1 MLTRPSPLSSK
12 TTTHRTGIPIAALDI
27 SPYGTHAILAGRDIL
42 KTVQVSGAS
51 CAEDFNLRSHIVAYA
66 ATHDTSG
73 NAVSAKHKGQLA
85 ANDVKWSNGAYDSTI
100 ATAAA
105 NGQIVIYDINRPG
118 VELARLHEHNR
129 QVHRL
134 AFNPHQGAY
143 LLSGSQ
149 DATVRL
155 WDLRQLAVE
164 RSAATCRS
172 IHKYSL
178 NNEGIRDLRWS
189 PTNGVEFA
197 AGTDNGVI
205 QRWDFRNDKS
215 PVLKINAHENTCHS
229 IDWHPDGKH
238 LVSGGADKN
247 VKIWDF
253 SSTDRRMKACWQLR
267 VPQVVMNVRW
277 RPPCWTVNAQSTG
290 NWQAVQFATSYDQQD
305 PRIHLWDLRRPS
317 MPFKEVD
324 RYDTP
329 ATAMLWHSE
338 NLLWS
343 VDVAGMFTQTD
354 ITYATKVLDRRSPNV
369 IAVASSGQINLFSE
383 QRVKPRRTLDD
394 APEDFLQGRTWRGSG
409 GERFSGSYSTPDGSF
424 EESSFLSTSFKSRPR
439 KATSS
444 LSSKS
449 VTSTPPSAGTGGPV
463 LRLDQSLQRELLY
476 RPAQVA
482 ASGRFSGIFD
492 DTAFEFLA
500 RKYRLPPTPPGKQV
514 EWNLHELLSDAF
526 NENATLAACVGQYR
540 LAQSWRILAL
550 AVRKE
555 LRARAETNSA
565 LRRSCK
571 RASQPSPK
579 TFASDKVQNY
589 RTNRIPS
596 DEEGA
601 RSNLTAPLVQENG
614 SNMTT
619 PLARPILDPTGDPV
633 KTRGIAI
640 PDEETFQLPI
650 PAFAKRLPKN
660 QHSVSDLAPIKNLS
674 DTEVSSKGALLN
686 GDTGVVPQPVNG
698 ESLKA
703 AAQSPLATGFLDLD
717 HHMSERRAAMNNYRA
732 QPRPL
737 LRLDDPFYVPRDGV
751 LAPSLGR
758 HDSNESLQMFSA
770 SMDSSHR
777 AHSAGGSSGSNQEFE
792 RSDSSPE
799 RSNIVTKA
807 VSEERLND
815 TSSDMVFEG
824 DEHRLELGDNLPCSH
839 DFFDPMGLTTAKSFE
854 PAPPSFIR
862 PIRPQPPIVHT
873 EDLDTWHDRT
883 TSPPDQPSTLQ
894 GYFIPSDFAPPEHA
908 PPPKP
913 WTATAMLPQLINYH
927 TITLSD
933 SQTPSHLLLYLLPY
947 FPLLIPQPLI
957 LNILL
962 SYHNQLT
969 SLALYSQAAHLRKL
983 CHSSYPEIYDHGTY
997 GISSG
1002 GAWCTICRK
1011 LNKGDKPGSCERCL
1025 QKWAP
1030 CPICNGEGPLAS
1042 PCPPDLRGDT
1052 HPNILNP
1059 SASDALWGWCH
1070 ICGHGG
1076 HIGCLSVW
1084 WDDPAISEGGC
1095 ATLGCLHDCVAGIR
1109 RDELFQ
1115 RAAEEKKAGTVK
1127 GDEWVVEESRAA
1139 EKARDLLG
1147 RRRGMQGPMSAGG
1160 IGGFG
1165 VGLEGRSHS
1174 GSGSGG
1180 KKVKLVVPEDERDG
1194 EAEREAEGE
1203 ESDTKEEFTS
1213 ASAP

>member
-1 MLTRPSPLSSK
+1 
-12 TTTHRTGIPIAALDI
+12 
-27 SPYGTHAILAGRDIL
+27 LAGRDIL

-66 ATHDTSG
+66 ATHDISG

-85 ANDVKWSNGAYDSTI
+85 ANDVKWSNGLYDSTI

-155 WDLRQLAVE
+155 WDLRQLGVE
-164 RSAATCRS
+164 RSATTCRS

-215 PVLKINAHENTCHS
+215 PLLRINAHENTCHS

-238 LVSGGADKN
+238 LLSGGADKT

-253 SSTDRRMKACWQLR
+253 SSTDRRMKACWQVR
-267 VPQVVMNVRW
+267 VPQVVTNVRW

-305 PRIHLWDLRRPS
+305 PRIHLWDLRRPY
-317 MPFKEVD
+317 MPFKELD

-329 ATAMLWHSE
+329 ATAMLWRSE

-343 VDVAGMFTQTD
+343 VGIAGMFTQTD
-354 ITYATKVLDRRSPNV
+354 ITHATKVLDKRSPNV
-369 IAVASSGQINLFSE
+369 IAVASSGQINIFSE
-383 QRVKPRRTLDD
+383 QRSKPRRALDD
-394 APEDFLQGRTWRGSG
+394 APEDFLQGRTWRGSS

-424 EESSFLSTSFKSRPR
+424 EESSLLSTSSKSRQRNP
-439 KATSS
+439 TGSM
-444 LSSKS
+444 SSKS

-482 ASGRFSGIFD
+482 ASGRVLGIFD

-500 RKYRLPPTPPGKQV
+500 RNYTSAPVPPETQV
-514 EWNLHELLSDAF
+514 EWNLHELLNNLLND
-526 NENATLAACVGQYR
+526 NATLAACVGQYR
-540 LAQSWRILAL
+540 LAQSWKILAL
-550 AVRKE
+550 AVKKE
-555 LRARAETNSA
+555 LRARAETNYA
-565 LRRSCK
+565 LRGSRK
-571 RASQPSPK
+571 RAPQLLPK
-579 TFASDKVQNY
+579 TFASDELQNHH
-589 RTNRIPS
+589 TNRIVS
-596 DEEGA
+596 DEEGTRNTLA
-601 RSNLTAPLVQENG
+601 APLVQENG

-619 PLARPILDPTGDPV
+619 PLARPILDPTSDPV
-633 KTRGIAI
+633 KSRGMAGL
-640 PDEETFQLPI
+640 DEETFQLPV
-650 PAFAKRLPKN
+650 PAFAKRSPRK
-660 QHSVSDLAPIKNLS
+660 QHPVSDLARIKNPS
-674 DTEVSSKGALLN
+674 DTEVLREGLELN
-686 GDTGVVPQPVNG
+686 GDSHVVPQPFHD
-698 ESLKA
+698 ESSKVA
-703 AAQSPLATGFLDLD
+703 VQSPLTTGFSNLD

-737 LRLDDPFYVPRDGV
+737 LRLDDPFYVQPDGT
-751 LAPSLGR
+751 LAPSLAR
-758 HDSNESLQMFSA
+758 HESNESLQMFSA

-777 AHSAGGSSGSNQEFE
+777 AASVGGSSGSNQESE
-792 RSDSSPE
+792 RSGSTPE
-799 RSNIVTKA
+799 QSRTGTRT

-815 TSSDMVFEG
+815 TSSDMLFEG
-824 DEHRLELGDNLPCSH
+824 DEHQLEPDNNVSFSQNFP
-839 DFFDPMGLTTAKSFE
+839 DPMGSTTARSFE
-854 PAPPSFIR
+854 PAAPSLIR

-873 EDLDTWHDRT
+873 EDLGMPKDRT
-883 TSPPDQPSTLQ
+883 TSTPDQPSTSQ
-894 GYFIPSDFAPPEHA
+894 GYFIPSDFAPPENA
-908 PPPKP
+908 LAPKP
-913 WTATAMLPQLINYH
+913 WTATAMLPPLINYH
-927 TITLSD
+927 TTTLSD

-947 FPLLIPQPLI
+947 FPLSIPQPLI
-957 LNILL
+957 LNIFL

-969 SLALYSQAAHLRKL
+969 SLALHSQAAHLRKL
-983 CHSSYPEIYDHGTY
+983 CHPSYPEIYDHGTY

-1002 GAWCTICRK
+1002 GAWCTICHK
-1011 LNKGDKPGSCERCL
+1011 PNKGHKPGSCERCF

-1030 CPICNGEGPLAS
+1030 CPICNGEGPLTS
-1042 PCPPDLRGDT
+1042 PHTADPKEDPSPDI
-1052 HPNILNP
+1052 PYP
-1059 SASDALWGWCH
+1059 SASDTLWGWCH
-1070 ICGHGG
+1070 VCGHGG
-1076 HIGCLSVW
+1076 HIGCLRVW
-1084 WDDPAISEGGC
+1084 WDNPAISEGGC

-1109 RDELFQ
+1109 REEGLQ
-1115 RAAEEKKAGTVK
+1115 RAAEEKKAAAVK

-1147 RRRGMQGPMSAGG
+1147 TGGRGGGRRGGQGQTSAGG
-1160 IGGFG
+1160 IGGG
-1165 VGLEGRSHS
+1165 PGPLSAGLGGGSHS

-1180 KKVKLVVPEDERDG
+1180 KKVRLVVPEG
-1194 EAEREAEGE
+1194 EGEGEGE
-1203 ESDTKEEFTS
+1203 ESDGRDVTS

>member
-1 MLTRPSPLSSK
+1 M
-12 TTTHRTGIPIAALDI
+12 
-27 SPYGTHAILAGRDIL
+27 AGRDIL

-66 ATHDTSG
+66 ATHDISG
-73 NAVSAKHKGQLA
+73 NAVAAKHKGQVA

-155 WDLRQLAVE
+155 WDLRQLGVE

-215 PVLKINAHENTCHS
+215 PLLRINAHENTCHS

-277 RPPCWTVNAQSTG
+277 RPPCWTVNAHSTG

-329 ATAMLWHSE
+329 ATAMLWRSE

-343 VDVAGMFTQTD
+343 VGVAGMFTQTD
-354 ITYATKVLDRRSPNV
+354 ITYATKVLDKRSPNV
-369 IAVASSGQINLFSE
+369 IAVASSGQINLFSD
-383 QRVKPRRTLDD
+383 QRTKPHRALDD
-394 APEDFLQGRTWRGSG
+394 APEDFLQGRTWRGSS
-409 GERFSGSYSTPDGSF
+409 GERLSGSYSTTDGSF

-449 VTSTPPSAGTGGPV
+449 VTSTPPSAGSGGPV
-463 LRLDQSLQRELLY
+463 LRLDQSLQSELLY
-476 RPAQVA
+476 RPAQTA
-482 ASGRFSGIFD
+482 ASGHFLGVFN
-492 DTAFEFLA
+492 DTAFVFLA
-500 RKYRLPPTPPGKQV
+500 RKYIPPPTPPGEQV

-526 NENATLAACVGQYR
+526 NQNAILAACVGQYR
-540 LAQSWRILAL
+540 LAQSWRVLAL
-550 AVRKE
+550 ALKKE
-555 LRARAETNSA
+555 LKARAETNSA
-565 LRRSCK
+565 LRRSWK
-571 RASQPSPK
+571 RAPQPSPK
-579 TFASDKVQNY
+579 TSTSNRFQSH
-589 RTNRIPS
+589 RTDRIVS

-601 RSNLTAPLVQENG
+601 RNNLTAPLVQENG
-614 SNMTT
+614 SNVTT

-633 KTRGIAI
+633 KGRGMAI
-640 PDEETFQLPI
+640 LDEETFQLPI
-650 PAFAKRLPKN
+650 PAFAKRSPKN
-660 QHSVSDLAPIKNLS
+660 QRSVSDLARIKNLS
-674 DTEVSSKGALLN
+674 DTEVSRKGLPLN
-686 GDTGVVPQPVNG
+686 GNSHVVPQPFHG
-698 ESLKA
+698 ESLEVA
-703 AAQSPLATGFLDLD
+703 VQPPLATGFLDLD
-717 HHMSERRAAMNNYRA
+717 HHTSERRAAMNNYRA

-770 SMDSSHR
+770 SMDSSHF
-777 AHSAGGSSGSNQEFE
+777 AASAGGSFGSNQELE

-799 RSNIVTKA
+799 RSRIGTRA
-807 VSEERLND
+807 VSEEPLND
-815 TSSDMVFEG
+815 TSSDMLFEG
-824 DEHRLELGDNLPCSH
+824 DEHRLESH
-839 DFFDPMGLTTAKSFE
+839 NNYSFSHGFSDPVKLTTAKSFE
-854 PAPPSFIR
+854 PAPPPSLIR
-862 PIRPQPPIVHT
+862 PIKPQPPIVHT
-873 EDLDTWHDRT
+873 EDLDTYGYDRT
-883 TSPPDQPSTLQ
+883 TSPPDQPSTSL
-894 GYFIPSDFAPPEHA
+894 GYFIPSDFAPPENA
-908 PPPKP
+908 LRPKP
-913 WTATAMLPQLINYH
+913 WTATAMLPPLINYH
-927 TITLSD
+927 TTTLSD

-947 FPLLIPQPLI
+947 FPLSIPQPLI

-962 SYHNQLT
+962 SYHKQLT

-983 CHSSYPEIYDHGTY
+983 CHPSYPEIYDHGTD

-1002 GAWCTICRK
+1002 GAWCTICPK
-1011 LNKGDKPGSCERCL
+1011 PNKGDKPGYCERCR

-1042 PCPPDLRGDT
+1042 PHTADPKGDT
-1052 HPNILNP
+1052 HPDILNP

-1070 ICGHGG
+1070 VCGHGG
-1076 HIGCLSVW
+1076 HIGCLRLW

-1095 ATLGCLHDCVAGIR
+1095 ATIGCLHDCVAGIR
-1109 RDELFQ
+1109 REEVLE
-1115 RAAEEKKAGTVK
+1115 RVAEERKAGTVR
-1127 GDEWVVEESRAA
+1127 GDEWVAEESQAA
-1139 EKARDLLG
+1139 QKARDLLG
-1147 RRRGMQGPMSAGG
+1147 RGERRRGGQGQTSAGG
-1160 IGGFG
+1160 IGRFS
-1165 VGLEGRSHS
+1165 VGLGGRSHS

-1180 KKVKLVVPEDERDG
+1180 KKVRLVVPEG
-1194 EAEREAEGE
+1194 EGEEDGE
-1203 ESDTKEEFTS
+1203 ESDGKDDVTS

>member
-1 MLTRPSPLSSK
+1 
-12 TTTHRTGIPIAALDI
+12 
-27 SPYGTHAILAGRDIL
+27 LAGRDIL

-66 ATHDTSG
+66 ATHDIPG

-85 ANDVKWSNGAYDSTI
+85 ANDVKWSNGPYDSTI

-155 WDLRQLAVE
+155 WDLRQLGVE
-164 RSAATCRS
+164 RSATTCRS

-215 PVLKINAHENTCHS
+215 PLLRINAHENTCHS

-238 LVSGGADKN
+238 LLSGGADKN

-253 SSTDRRMKACWQLR
+253 SSTDRRMKACWQVR

-305 PRIHLWDLRRPS
+305 PRIHLWDLRQPS

-329 ATAMLWHSE
+329 ATAMLWRSE

-343 VDVAGMFTQTD
+343 VGVAGMFTQTD
-354 ITYATKVLDRRSPNV
+354 ITYATKVLDKRSPNV
-369 IAVASSGQINLFSE
+369 IAVSSSGQINLFSE
-383 QRVKPRRTLDD
+383 QRSKPRRALDD
-394 APEDFLQGRTWRGSG
+394 APEDFLQGRTWRRSS
-409 GERFSGSYSTPDGSF
+409 GERLSDSYSTPDGSF
-424 EESSFLSTSFKSRPR
+424 EESSLLSTSFKSRQR
-439 KATSS
+439 KPTSS

-482 ASGRFSGIFD
+482 ASGRVLGVFSDI
-492 DTAFEFLA
+492 AFEFLA
-500 RKYRLPPTPPGKQV
+500 RNYRPPPVPPETQV
-514 EWNLHELLSDAF
+514 EWNLHELLSNMF
-526 NENATLAACVGQYR
+526 NDNATLAANVGQYR
-540 LAQSWRILAL
+540 LAQSWRIVAL
-550 AVRKE
+550 AVKKE

-565 LRRSCK
+565 LRRSRK
-571 RASQPSPK
+571 RAPQPSPK
-579 TFASDKVQNY
+579 TFASDELQSHHSD
-589 RTNRIPS
+589 RIVS

-601 RSNLTAPLVQENG
+601 KTQLTAPLFQENG

-619 PLARPILDPTGDPV
+619 PLARPILDPTGDTV
-633 KTRGIAI
+633 KSRAMAI
-640 PDEETFQLPI
+640 LDEETFQLPI
-650 PAFAKRLPKN
+650 PAFAKRSPKN
-660 QHSVSDLAPIKNLS
+660 QHSVSDLAQIKSLS
-674 DTEVSSKGALLN
+674 DMGVLRKGLESNVDSHVVPLPIHEESSK
-686 GDTGVVPQPVNG
+686 VEV
-698 ESLKA
+698 
-703 AAQSPLATGFLDLD
+703 QSPLATGFLNLD

-737 LRLDDPFYVPRDGV
+737 LRLDDPFYVQRDGL
-751 LAPSLGR
+751 LAPSLAR
-758 HDSNESLQMFSA
+758 HESNESLQMFSA
-770 SMDSSHR
+770 SMDSSYR
-777 AHSAGGSSGSNQEFE
+777 AASAGGSSGSNQGSE
-792 RSDSSPE
+792 RSGSTPE
-799 RSNIVTKA
+799 RSRTGTRA
-807 VSEERLND
+807 VSEERLVD
-815 TSSDMVFEG
+815 TSSDMLFEG
-824 DEHRLELGDNLPCSH
+824 DEHRLEPDNNVTFSH
-839 DFFDPMGLTTAKSFE
+839 SFPDPMGSTTARSFE
-854 PAPPSFIR
+854 PAPPSLIR
-862 PIRPQPPIVHT
+862 PIRPQPPMVHT
-873 EDLDTWHDRT
+873 EDLDMPQDQT
-883 TSPPDQPSTLQ
+883 TSPPDQSSDSQ
-894 GYFIPSDFAPPEHA
+894 GYFIPSDFAPPKNVLA
-908 PPPKP
+908 PKP
-913 WTATAMLPQLINYH
+913 WTATAMLPPLVNYY
-927 TITLSD
+927 TTTLSD
-933 SQTPSHLLLYLLPY
+933 SQTPSNLLLYLLPY
-947 FPLLIPQPLI
+947 FPLSIPQPLI

-983 CHSSYPEIYDHGTY
+983 CHPSYPEIYDHGTY

-1011 LNKGDKPGSCERCL
+1011 PNKGDKQGYCERCL
-1025 QKWAP
+1025 NKWAP
-1030 CPICNGEGPLAS
+1030 CPICNGEGPLTS
-1042 PCPPDLRGDT
+1042 PHTADPT
-1052 HPNILNP
+1052 EILNPDILYP
-1059 SASDALWGWCH
+1059 SASDTLWGWCQV
-1070 ICGHGG
+1070 CAHGG
-1076 HIGCLSVW
+1076 HIGCLRAW
-1084 WDDPAISEGGC
+1084 WDDPTISEGGC

-1109 RDELFQ
+1109 REEGLQ
-1115 RAAEEKKAGTVK
+1115 MAAEEKKTGAVK

-1139 EKARDLLG
+1139 EKARYLLG
-1147 RRRGMQGPMSAGG
+1147 TGGRGGSRRGGQGQTSAGG
-1160 IGGFG
+1160 IGGG
-1165 VGLEGRSHS
+1165 VGPLSVGLGGRSHS

-1180 KKVKLVVPEDERDG
+1180 KKVRLVVPEG
-1194 EAEREAEGE
+1194 EGEGEGE
-1203 ESDTKEEFTS
+1203 ESDGKDVTS